1 MRKGAFLVEMMGI
14 MAIMVFVAVILVR
27 PLRNVTRN
35 IPQQY
40 RDYQSNSV
48 INDMLDDLRKDV
60 EASSGLMQYKGNTAA
75 AADMLV
81 IDSPGG
87 VISYSFA
94 AGKVTRSR
102 DLQEGMTPSDA
113 QITWD
118 IRGGTFDWKLRDHEG
133 KPVAV
138 EISTGINRRTHRSV
152 KTNLK
157 NSHVIFAGINTFQ
170 EQL

>member
-1 MRKGAFLVEMMGI
+1 MRKGATIIEMIGI
-14 MAIMVFVAVILVR
+14 MAILLLVAAIIVR
-27 PLRNVTRN
+27 PMRNVTRT

-48 INDMLDDLRKDV
+48 ISGMLDDLRKDV

-94 AGKVTRSR
+94 EGKVTRSC
-102 DLQEGMTPSDA
+102 DLTEGMTPSDA
-113 QITWD
+113 HIVWD
-118 IRGGTFDWKLRDHEG
+118 IPGSAFDWKLREHQG

-138 EISTGINRRTHRSV
+138 EISTGINRRTQSGV

-157 NSHVIFAGINTFQ
+157 NSHVIFAGINTLQ

>member
-1 MRKGAFLVEMMGI
+1 MRKGVSLIEMIGV
-14 MAIMVFVAVILVR
+14 MVVMLAVAVILIK
-27 PLRNVTRN
+27 PMRNVTRN

-40 RDYQSNSV
+40 RDYQANSV
-48 INDMLDDLRKDV
+48 ISGMLDDLRKDV
-60 EASSGLMQYKGNTAA
+60 EASTALVQYKGNTAA

-81 IDSPGG
+81 IDSPDG

-102 DLQEGMTPSDA
+102 DRREGMTPSDA
-113 QITWD
+113 QRTWD
-118 IRGGTFDWKLRDHEG
+118 IPGGTFDWKLRDAGG
-133 KPVAV
+133 KPVAI
-138 EISTGINRRTHRSV
+138 EISTGINRRTQSGV

>member
-1 MRKGAFLVEMMGI
+1 MRKGAFIIEMIGI
-14 MAIMVFVAVILVR
+14 MAIMVLVAAILVK
-27 PLRNVTRN
+27 PMQNVIRD

-40 RDYQSNSV
+40 RDYQANSV
-48 INDMLDDLRKDV
+48 ISGMLDDLRKDV
-60 EASSGLMQYKGNTAA
+60 EASTGMIQYKGNTAA

-81 IDSPGG
+81 IDLPGG

-94 AGKVTRSR
+94 AGKVTRSC
-102 DLQEGMTPSDA
+102 DLSEGMTPSDA

-118 IRGGTFDWKLRDHEG
+118 IPGSTFDWKLRNHKG
-133 KPVAV
+133 KPVAI
-138 EISTGINRRTHRSV
+138 EISTGINRRTQSRV

-157 NSHVIFAGINTFQ
+157 NSHVIFAGINIFQ